1 MFCCLFQPHQTA
13 DWPLFLLRITFTLKP
28 TVHLLWFWAGVDLRS
43 VLEKP
48 SVFPSAAD
56 PWVHLT
62 CLVSATSKRE
72 SPSLLSHLCVV
83 CLQLNHFILSLLR
96 TEQTVTLTGLQPNT
110 RYEFA
115 VRLHMDHMSSPW
127 SVTVY
132 QKTSLEGNESARVC
146 DIRWGIRQKFH
157 ARVCSAP
164 QLRPLLRW
172 MWKCLWSMTVQRWCR
187 GDRRIS
193 PTCPWLITPSCTPHR
208 AHGSLGNGRFGREKV
223 TEAIDMLRCSVLMFS
238 FRSHLGLLCSF

>member
-1 MFCCLFQPHQTA
+1 ML
-13 DWPLFLLRITFTLKP
+13 
-28 TVHLLWFWAGVDLRS
+28 S
-43 VLEKP
+43 V
-48 SVFPSAAD
+48 SAAPNRRLAALPPPD
-56 PWVHLT
+56 HVHAKANSS
-62 CLVSATSKRE
+62 SAVILSWSRPAFSSGKPLSYSVRCGPV
-72 SPSLLSHLCVV
+72 SPSDVSGVRYVQTWVSISPHLCVV
-83 CLQLNHFILSLLR
+83 CLQLNHFIPSLIR

-146 DIRWGIRQKFH
+146 DIRWEIRQKLH
-157 ARVCSAP
+157 AGVCSAP

-187 GDRRIS
+187 GDHRIS
-193 PTCPWLITPSCTPHR
+193 PTCLWLITPSCTPHR
-208 AHGSLGNGRFGREKV
+208 AHGSLGNGRFCREKV
-223 TEAIDMLRCSVLMFS
+223 LRSLISC
-238 FRSHLGLLCSF
+238 